1 MSTHQEKSQIY
12 QGTRG
17 DEFKQFITELL
28 TRGKLKRKYMDIL
41 TNEESMSEYD
51 RAFTTQDADEKN
63 NYENFEQIGD
73 VTANKFIIW
82 YAYKRFPQLK
92 CPDGVAV
99 VSRLRIN
106 YGAKA
111 SFARIGDRLGFWPF
125 ITGTEEQRSVAK
137 KSLIED
143 CFEAF
148 IGCTE
153 FLLDQ
158 STRVGVG
165 YAVVYDI
172 LTSIFDEEEISL
184 KYEDLYDSLT
194 RVKEV
199 FDAFHYTKLG
209 TYVILTTK
217 DRETRFNT
225 STVYLV
231 KGQQRATPITKG
243 GEQYPRRDWV
253 PIGRGLASAKGDS
266 QQKAAEKAIEKL
278 ASMGFSK
285 AVPKKYELFYE

>member
-1 MSTHQEKSQIY
+1 MSKYQEKSQIY
-12 QGTRG
+12 QGIRG
-17 DEFKQFITELL
+17 EEFKQFISGLL
-28 TRGKLKRKYMDIL
+28 ARGKLTPKYMDIL
-41 TNEESMSEYD
+41 TSKESMIEYD
-51 RAFTTQDADEKN
+51 MAFTAKDADEKN

-111 SFARIGDRLGFWPF
+111 TFSRIGDRLGFWPF
-125 ITGTEEQRSVAK
+125 ITATEEQRSVAK

-165 YAVVYDI
+165 YAVAYDI

-184 KYEDLYDSLT
+184 KYENLYDGLT
-194 RVKEV
+194 RLKEV

-209 TYVILTTK
+209 SYAILTTK
-217 DRETRFNT
+217 DRETKLNT
-225 STVYLV
+225 SVVYLSR
-231 KGQQRATPITKG
+231 GQARATPITKDN
-243 GEQYPRRDWV
+243 EQYPRDDWQAL
-253 PIGRGLASAKGDS
+253 GRGVAAAKGDS
-266 QQKAAEKAIEKL
+266 QQKAAEKAIARLKV
-278 ASMGFSK
+278 MDFSK
-285 AVPKKYELFYE
+285 AVPKKYELFCE